1 MQDPEFKRQRQAYLA
16 QRNARKKEAQVQLK
30 KDFGR
35 SSSSDS
41 DRGLERL
48 PPAAMKANIN
58 IDAANTDS
66 SKNSEGDSDFK
77 KEREKY
83 KAERIAR
90 RNEML
95 RNKRKEFG
103 SSSSDDD

>member
-1 MQDPEFKRQRQAYLA
+1 
-16 QRNARKKEAQVQLK
+16 
-30 KDFGR
+30 
-35 SSSSDS
+35 
-41 DRGLERL
+41 
-48 PPAAMKANIN
+48 MKANIN

-83 KAERIAR
+83 KAERNAR

-95 RNKRKEFG
+95 RNKRK
-103 SSSSDDD
+103 